1 VLANGSASIPGGDL
15 GYLVT
20 ANGQGGYRVTWT
32 DTLGSAARFS
42 GTITVDGTIDANQ
55 TRGFSGAESITFVGA
70 NQIAFESVPGA
81 NLDGV
86 DLVSSTD
93 PIYLDAQID
102 GSHAGVDI
110 YFTGA
115 STDRLLLSGY
125 DPVAFTSP

>member
-1 VLANGSASIPGGDL
+1 
-15 GYLVT
+15 VT

-42 GTITVDGTIDANQ
+42 GTITVDGTIDGSQ
-55 TRGFSGAESITFVGA
+55 TRGFSGAESITFVA
-70 NQIAFESVPGA
+70 PNQVAFESVPGA
-81 NLDGV
+81 NLDGI

-102 GSHAGVDI
+102 GSRSGVNI

-115 STDRLLLSGY
+115 TTDRLLISGY
-125 DPVAFTSP
+125 DPVALTSP